1 MRTLA
6 LLVAL
11 SPALA
16 YAQEPA
22 APPAATPAAAEP
34 TVEQT
39 ASPELVG
46 ELVKE
51 TGVTPKQAQGAAGA
65 LFGVAKTKLSVA
77 DFAKVAG
84 VVPGM
89 DGLLKAGAPTDPKLS
104 AVAALA
110 GSAGGNIGSMAAA
123 VAAMNKMGLK
133 PETIAKMAP
142 ALIKVV
148 QSKGGAE
155 VASLLAGAL
164 K

>member
-6 LLVAL
+6 LLFAL
-11 SPALA
+11 SPAFA
-16 YAQEPA
+16 YAQDPAPA
-22 APPAATPAAAEP
+22 ASPAAAAEP

-51 TGVTPKQAQGAAGA
+51 TGVTPKQAQVAAGA
-65 LFGVAKTKLSVA
+65 LFGVARSKLSVA
-77 DFAKVAG
+77 DFGKVAG

-89 DGLLKAGAPTDPKLS
+89 DGLLKAAAPPDPKMA

-110 GSAGGNIGSMAAA
+110 GSAGGGIGTMAAA
-123 VAAMNKMGLK
+123 VSTMSKLGLK
-133 PETIAKMAP
+133 PDTIAKMTP
-142 ALIKVV
+142 ALVKVV
-148 QSKGGAE
+148 QGKGGAD
-155 VASLLAGAL
+155 VGALLAGAL

>member
-11 SPALA
+11 SPAFA
-16 YAQEPA
+16 HAQETA
-22 APPAATPAAAEP
+22 APPAAAAEP

-39 ASPELVG
+39 ASPEIVG

-51 TGVTPKQAQGAAGA
+51 TGVTPGQAQGAAGA
-65 LFGVAKTKLSVA
+65 LFGVAKSKLTAA

-84 VVPGM
+84 AVPGM
-89 DGLLKAGAPTDPKLS
+89 EGLLKAGTPTDPKL
-104 AVAALA
+104 AALGA
-110 GSAGGNIGSMAAA
+110 LGGNLGSMASALS
-123 VAAMNKMGLK
+123 VMSKLGIK
-133 PETIAKMAP
+133 PEMVAKMAP
-142 ALIKVV
+142 ALIKVM

-155 VASLLAGAL
+155 VAKLLAGVL

>member
-1 MRTLA
+1 MRTFA
-6 LLVAL
+6 FLVAL
-11 SPALA
+11 CPALS
-16 YAQEPA
+16 YAQAPA
-22 APPAATPAAAEP
+22 ASPAAAAEL

-46 ELVKE
+46 DLAKE

-65 LFGVAKTKLSVA
+65 LFGVAKAKLSVA

-89 DGLLKAGAPTDPKLS
+89 DGLLKAAAPADPKMA

-110 GSAGGNIGSMAAA
+110 GSAGGGIGTMASAITT
-123 VAAMNKMGLK
+123 MSKLGIK
-133 PETIAKMAP
+133 PDTIAKMAP
-142 ALIKVV
+142 TLIKLV
-148 QSKGGAE
+148 QGKGGAE
-155 VASLLAGAL
+155 IGGLLAGAL

>member
-16 YAQEPA
+16 YAQDAPA
-22 APPAATPAAAEP
+22 PAAAAEP
-34 TVEQT
+34 TIEQT

-46 ELVKE
+46 ALAKE

-65 LFGVAKTKLSVA
+65 LFSVAKTKLTA
-77 DFAKVAG
+77 GDFAKVAG
-84 VVPGM
+84 VVPNM
-89 DGLLKAGAPTDPKLS
+89 DGLLKVAAPADPKMA

-110 GSAGGNIGSMAAA
+110 GSAGGGLGTMASA
-123 VAAMNKMGLK
+123 VSAMSKLGLK

-148 QSKGGAE
+148 QGKGGAE
-155 VASLLAGAL
+155 VAGLLAGAL